1 MDPGYFAC
9 PMDFDRD
16 FGINQVF
23 VEDQYDR
30 WRANPAAVDETW
42 QRYFA
47 ELTPGSAPPPFQ
59 ASALVPA
66 SQPAPVA
73 NGNGHSSGAP
83 AGGARALSRPPM
95 DVDIAQGHYGS
106 ALVEAHSHSP
116 ESEALR
122 AETLQE
128 SVAELINAYRI
139 RGHLFANLDPL
150 GLLRPPPPEL
160 TLEHYGLSEGD
171 LDKSFAAGD
180 FAVGADSLTLRE
192 IVARLR
198 RTYCRTIGVEFMHG
212 EDPKIRRWLQEKME
226 SSGNEAQLAREQ
238 KLRIL
243 ARLTDAETLEQF
255 LHTKYLGAKRFSLE
269 GAESLIP
276 LLDWLIEEFGQ
287 DGGEEL
293 VLGMAHRGRLNILAN
308 ILEKNLGDIF
318 AEFEDRDAELL
329 LGRGDVKYHMGYSS
343 DRVTRSGQ
351 KLHLSLAFNPS
362 HLEIV
367 NPVVEGRVRAKQ
379 DRDGRDPK
387 RTKVLPVLIHG
398 DAAFAGQGII
408 AETLNLAGLEGYAT
422 GGTIHIVVNNQ
433 VGFTTNPEDGR
444 STPYCTDIA
453 RVLRAPVFH
462 VNGDDPEAVVWAVE
476 LAVDYRQTF
485 GQDVLID
492 LYCYRK
498 YGHNEGDE
506 PAYTQPAMYEV
517 IRSKPPTRET
527 YARKLAEAG
536 VVSVEEAQALMERRM
551 ARLEE
556 ALETTRKTGAKR
568 QLSAMAGLWSRYRG
582 GPDSETPEIQTAVPL
597 EKLKQL
603 LVALSQVPQGF
614 TPHEKLQK
622 LVLGSRRKLA
632 EGDGTEP
639 FDWGVGEHLGLASLL
654 DMGHPVRFSGQD
666 SRRGTFSHRH
676 AVLSDVRD
684 GKRYTPL
691 SHLHDRQGR
700 FDIFDS
706 PLSEAGVLGFD
717 YGYSLDTPEALVC
730 WEAQFGDFVN
740 GAQVVIDQFISSAE
754 DKWNRLSSIVLLL
767 PHGFEGQGPEHSSA
781 RLERFLSLCAE
792 DNLQVCNLTTPAQIF
807 HVLRRQVL
815 RPWRKPLVIMTPKS
829 LLRHKG
835 AVSTLRDLS
844 EGGFQR
850 IIADT
855 TVAPAQA
862 KRVLLC
868 SGKVYYDLLAA
879 RDAKQRPDVAIVRF
893 EQLYPLSDAHLE
905 AALKP
910 YGSAPLIWVQE
921 EPNNMGAWYFLHAR
935 WPGSL
940 PALACVSR
948 PESAS
953 PATGSAASHKFEQ
966 QLLVDQAF
974 GDAKPRK
981 Y

>member
-1 MDPGYFAC
+1 
-9 PMDFDRD
+9 MDFDRD

-23 VEDQYDR
+23 VEDQYDL
-30 WRANPAAVDETW
+30 WRANPAAVDESW

-47 ELTPGSAPPPFQ
+47 QITPGSQPPFQ
-59 ASALVPA
+59 ASALSPL
-66 SQPAPVA
+66 SQPPPAHPNGNA
-73 NGNGHSSGAP
+73 NGQQNGNGHGGHQVRPSLSQTL
-83 AGGARALSRPPM
+83 AGGNFA
-95 DVDIAQGHYGS
+95 S
-106 ALVEAHSHSP
+106 ALLELHDQSP

-128 SVAELINAYRI
+128 AVAELINAYRI

-160 TLEHYGLSEGD
+160 ELSHFGLDERD
-171 LDKSFAAGD
+171 LDRLFAAGD
-180 FAVGADSLTLRE
+180 FAVGTDALTLRE
-192 IVARLR
+192 IVARLK
-198 RTYCRTIGVEFMHG
+198 RTYCRTIGVEYMHG
-212 EDPKIRRWLQEKME
+212 EDPKIRRWLQERME
-226 SSGNEAQLAREQ
+226 STANEATLEREQ

-243 ARLTDAETLEQF
+243 ARLTDAETLETF

-269 GAESLIP
+269 GGESVIP
-276 LLDWLIEEFGQ
+276 LLDWLIEEFGSS
-287 DGGEEL
+287 GGDEI

-308 ILEKNLGDIF
+308 ILDKNLGDIF

-343 DRVTRSGQ
+343 DRVTRSGK

-367 NPVVEGRVRAKQ
+367 DPVVEGRVRAKQ
-379 DRDGRDPK
+379 DRDGRDPRRK
-387 RTKVLPVLIHG
+387 KVLPVLIHG

-408 AETLNLAGLEGYAT
+408 PETLNLANLEGYST
-422 GGTIHIVVNNQ
+422 GGTIHIVINNQ

-462 VNGDDPEAVVWAVE
+462 VNGDDPEAVVWAVQ

-506 PAYTQPAMYEV
+506 PAYTQPGMYEV
-517 IRSKPPTRET
+517 IRKKPPARDT
-527 YARKLAEAG
+527 YAKKLAEAG
-536 VVSVEEAQALMERRM
+536 VVSAAEAQALMERRV
-551 ARLEE
+551 AKLEE
-556 ALETTRKTGAKR
+556 ELEKTRKTGAKR
-568 QLSAMAGLWSRYRG
+568 QMSAMAGLWSRYRG
-582 GPDSETPEIQTAVPL
+582 GPDAETPEVKTSVPL
-597 EKLKQL
+597 DKLKQL
-603 LVALSQVPQGF
+603 LLSLSQVPPGF
-614 TPHEKLQK
+614 TAHEKLKK
-622 LVLGSRRKLA
+622 LLLETRRKLA
-632 EGDGTEP
+632 EGDGTQT
-639 FDWGVGEHLGLASLL
+639 FDWGVGEHLGLGTLL

-676 AVLSDVRD
+676 AVLADVHT

-691 SHLHDRQGR
+691 AHLHQGQGR

-730 WEAQFGDFVN
+730 WEAQFGDFAN

-754 DKWNRLSSIVLLL
+754 DKWGRLSSIVMLL

-781 RLERFLSLCAE
+781 RLERFLNLCAE

-815 RPWRKPLVIMTPKS
+815 RPWRKPLIIMTPKS
-829 LLRHKG
+829 LLRHKS

-844 EGGFQR
+844 EGSFQR
-850 IIADT
+850 LIPDRS
-855 TVAPAQA
+855 APPDKV

-868 SGKVYYDLLAA
+868 SGKVYYDLIAGRAA
-879 RDAKQRPDVAIVRF
+879 KGRKDVAILRL
-893 EQLYPLSDAHLE
+893 EQLYPLSEKLLE
-905 AALKP
+905 ETLKP
-910 YGSAPLIWVQE
+910 YGKAPLIWVQE
-921 EPNNMGAWYFLHAR
+921 EPFNMGSWYFLSAR
-935 WPGSL
+935 WPKAL
-940 PALACVSR
+940 PGLQCVSR

-966 QLLVDQAF
+966 QLLIDQAF
-974 GDAKPRK
+974 GDGSPRK
-981 Y
+981 

>member
-1 MDPGYFAC
+1 
-9 PMDFDRD
+9 MDFDRD

-30 WRANPAAVDETW
+30 WRANPAAVDESW

-47 ELTPGSAPPPFQ
+47 QITPGSQPPPFQ
-59 ASALVPA
+59 ASALAPQAQPSPA
-66 SQPAPVA
+66 S
-73 NGNGHSSGAP
+73 NGNGHAAQHLRPSLSQLL
-83 AGGARALSRPPM
+83 AGGNFAAALLEL
-95 DVDIAQGHYGS
+95 H
-106 ALVEAHSHSP
+106 EHSP
-116 ESEALR
+116 ESEAAR
-122 AETLQE
+122 AESLQE

-160 TLEHYGLSEGD
+160 ELAHFGLDESD
-171 LDKSFAAGD
+171 LDRSFAAGD
-180 FAVGADSLTLRE
+180 FAVGKEALTLRE
-192 IVARLR
+192 IVARLQ
-198 RTYCRTIGVEFMHG
+198 RTYCRTIGVEYMHG
-212 EDPKIRRWLQEKME
+212 EDPKIRRWLQENME
-226 SSGNEAQLAREQ
+226 STANEATLERKQ

-243 ARLTDAETLEQF
+243 ARLTDAETLETF

-269 GAESLIP
+269 GGESLIP
-276 LLDWLIEEFGQ
+276 LLDWLIEEFGNS
-287 DGGEEL
+287 GGEEI

-308 ILEKNLGDIF
+308 ILDKSLGDIF

-343 DRVTRSGQ
+343 DRVTRSGN

-367 NPVVEGRVRAKQ
+367 DPVVEGRVRAKQ
-379 DRDGRDPK
+379 ERDGRDPK
-387 RTKVLPVLIHG
+387 RKKVLPVLIHG

-408 AETLNLAGLEGYAT
+408 SETLNLANLEGYST
-422 GGTIHIVVNNQ
+422 GGTIHIVINNQ

-462 VNGDDPEAVVWAVE
+462 VNGDDPEAVVWAVQ

-517 IRSKPPTRET
+517 IRKKPPTRDT
-527 YARKLAEAG
+527 YAKKLAEAG
-536 VVSVEEAQALMERRM
+536 VVSPEEAQSLMERRV
-551 ARLEE
+551 AKLEE
-556 ALETTRKTGAKR
+556 ELEKTRKTGAKR

-582 GPDSETPEIQTAVPL
+582 GSDSETPEVKTAVPL

-603 LVALSQVPQGF
+603 LLSLSQVPPGF

-622 LVLGSRRKLA
+622 LVLETRRKLTA
-632 EGDGTEP
+632 GDGNQP
-639 FDWGVGEHLGLASLL
+639 FDWGVGEHLGLGTLL

-676 AVLSDVRD
+676 AVLSDVHT

-691 SHLHDRQGR
+691 AHLHERQGR
-700 FDIFDS
+700 FEIFDS

-754 DKWNRLSSIVLLL
+754 EKWGRLSSIVLLL

-815 RPWRKPLVIMTPKS
+815 RPWRKPLIIMTPKS

-850 IIADT
+850 VIPDT
-855 TVAPAQA
+855 SAAPTSVR
-862 KRVLLC
+862 RVLLC

-879 RDAKQRPDVAIVRF
+879 REAKKRPEVAIVRL
-893 EQLYPLSDAHLE
+893 EQLYPLSPQLLE
-905 AALKP
+905 ETLKP
-910 YGSAPLIWVQE
+910 YGAAPLVWVQE
-921 EPNNMGAWYFLHAR
+921 EPFNMGSWGFLSMR
-935 WPGSL
+935 WPKSL
-940 PALACVSR
+940 PRLSCVSR

-953 PATGSAASHKFEQ
+953 PATGSAASHKYEQ

-974 GDAKPRK
+974 GDAKARK